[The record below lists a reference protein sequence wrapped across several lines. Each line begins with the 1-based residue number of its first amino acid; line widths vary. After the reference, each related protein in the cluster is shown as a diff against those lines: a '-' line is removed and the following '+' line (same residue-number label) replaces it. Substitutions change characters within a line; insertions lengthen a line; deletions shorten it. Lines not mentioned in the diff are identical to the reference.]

1 MASSTLPA
9 ALLTQL
15 AEWSAFLEVSA
26 PSAEGWTVPGPLR
39 VEVSEALEVRLGPW
53 CHAFEPDDGLE
64 MLDLLAAAL
73 FGRARVVAYAHGE
86 RPAGHRLEVEIEGR
100 WLDGGGEPPRRRLFR
115 APTSTLLVNARQPPK
130 GLRWGTP
137 GRLPRAPWVGM
148 LGDVATGPGELP
160 IDGELDLHPF
170 KPKEVRGVVE
180 AYIDACLERGLTEL
194 RLVHG
199 KGIGNLRRT
208 VHALLQRHPAVA
220 DFRLGGMGEGSWG
233 ATIVTLHPPDRGE

>member
-100 WLDGGGEPPRRRLFR
+100 WLNGGGEPPRRRLFR

-170 KPKEVRGVVE
+170 KPKE
-180 AYIDACLERGLTEL
+180 A
-194 RLVHG
+194 
-199 KGIGNLRRT
+199 
-208 VHALLQRHPAVA
+208 
-220 DFRLGGMGEGSWG
+220 
-233 ATIVTLHPPDRGE
+233 